1 MTDRI
6 FAARGTLLLSLFLTG
21 AGPMPAPAQ
30 PTPDACFST
39 NARASLD
46 IRIDSCTSAIQSGRL
61 SPDRLSIAF
70 QNRGA
75 AFIAKGDP
83 NRAIQDF
90 DRAISLDPNYA
101 NAFNGRGVAYQA
113 KGDNDRAI
121 QDYGQAIRLDPGNAN
136 ALNGRCWLRAAS
148 GQLQA
153 ALADCNESLRL
164 RPNSSNS
171 LDSRAF
177 VHILLGHWNEA
188 IADSDAA
195 FRADPRN
202 AYALF
207 ERGVAKLRKGD
218 AAGGNADIAAS
229 RAIDAKAEIEFASLG
244 VKL

>member
-1 MTDRI
+1 MTGV
-6 FAARGTLLLSLFLTG
+6 FAARGTLLLSLFLAG
-21 AGPMPAPAQ
+21 AAPMTAPS
-30 PTPDACFST
+30 PSSLGACFST
-39 NARASLD
+39 DAGTSLD
-46 IRIDSCTSAIQSGRL
+46 IRIDSCTSVIQSGGL
-61 SPDRLSIAF
+61 SQDRLSIAF

-75 AFIAKGDP
+75 AFIAKGDA

-121 QDYGQAIRLDPGNAN
+121 QDYGQAIKIDPGNAN
-136 ALNGRCWLRAAS
+136 ALNGRCWLRAAA

-177 VHILLGHWNEA
+177 VHILLGHWDEA

-195 FRADPRN
+195 LRADPRN

-207 ERGVAKLRKGD
+207 ERGLAKRRKGD
-218 AAGGNADIAAS
+218 AAGGNADITAS
-229 RAIDAKAEIEFASLG
+229 RAIDAKAEIELASLG